1 MIDLSTNNLDLSKE
15 MCFESA
21 LIKYKIT
28 NLIILQTSILQGV
41 RRKYENIFIII
52 SQNRL
57 TEPVGRRSDGQYSM
71 V

>member
-1 MIDLSTNNLDLSKE
+1 MTDLSTNNLDLFRAMS
-15 MCFESA
+15 FESV
-21 LIKYKIT
+21 LIKYKTT

-52 SQNRL
+52 SQNRQTGPL
-57 TEPVGRRSDGQYSM
+57 GRRSDGQYSK